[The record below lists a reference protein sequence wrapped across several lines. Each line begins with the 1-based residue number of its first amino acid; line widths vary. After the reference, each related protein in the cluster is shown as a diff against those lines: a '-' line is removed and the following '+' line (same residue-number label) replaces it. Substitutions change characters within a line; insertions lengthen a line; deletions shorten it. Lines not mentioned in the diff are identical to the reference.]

1 MFNNK
6 VTLAETIEATRQF
19 DEENVLSITRY
30 GLVFKACYADGMVL
44 SVRRFPD
51 GALNEN
57 LFRKEAEE
65 EAASFSSSG
74 APSPTNPS
82 TNFQKL
88 NKHK

>member
-6 VTLAETIEATRQF
+6 TTLAETIEATRQF